1 MRVISFCAEGIE
13 QAAELGFYE
22 WMSNQDA
29 DVICIQDIR
38 TQEYDLRD
46 DKFFPPEY
54 NAYFFDN
61 PESTNGVA
69 VYCRDLPKAIMTGLG
84 FNDFDMEARYIQADF
99 ERISFGSLLA
109 PDANVEDEKSMARKT
124 QFFQQLHDHLAK
136 IRHKRREFVICGNF
150 QIAHQVRDVQLA
162 TEKEGT
168 IGFTEVER
176 RWMDQM
182 LMDLGYVDA
191 FRAAISDDDEFT
203 WWPNGTIGENGWRV
217 DYQIVSQGLRK
228 TVEYGTILKSKS
240 FSTHGPLSVDYDYE
254 INPEEGGSA
263 Y

>member
-1 MRVISFCAEGIE
+1 MRVISFCADGIK
-13 QAAELGFYE
+13 QAADKGFYE
-22 WMSNQDA
+22 WMADQEA

-38 TQEYDLRD
+38 TEEYKLRD
-46 DKFFPPEY
+46 DRYFPSDF

-61 PESTNGVA
+61 PEGTNGVA

-84 FNDFDMEARYIQADF
+84 FNEFDMEARYMQADF

-109 PDANVEDEKSMARKT
+109 PPAILGDEKSMARKT

-150 QIAHQVRDVQLA
+150 QIAHQARDVQDSA
-162 TEKEGT
+162 QHGSTV
-168 IGFTEVER
+168 GFTEVER
-176 RWMDQM
+176 GWMDQM

-191 FRAAISDDDEFT
+191 FRAAISDDDEFS
-203 WWPNGTIGENGWRV
+203 WWPDGTMGENGWRV

-228 TVEYGTILKSKS
+228 SVEYAGILKSRS
-240 FSTHGPLSVDYDYE
+240 FSSHCPVTVDYDYE
-254 INPEEGGSA
+254 INPDENLPI

>member
-13 QAAELGFYE
+13 QAAERGFYD
-22 WMSNQDA
+22 WMAEQDA
-29 DVICIQDIR
+29 DVVCIQDIR
-38 TQEYDLRD
+38 TQEHKLRD
-46 DKFFPPEY
+46 DCFFPPSH

-61 PESTNGVA
+61 PEGSNGVA

-109 PDANVEDEKSMARKT
+109 PAAVLDDEKSIARKT

-150 QIAHQVRDVQLA
+150 QIAHQKQDIQQPEAHRQTL
-162 TEKEGT
+162 
-168 IGFTEVER
+168 GFTEVER
-176 RWMDQM
+176 SWLDQM
-182 LMDLGYVDA
+182 LMNLGYVDA
-191 FRAAISDDDEFT
+191 FRAAIKDDDEFS
-203 WWPNGTIGENGWRV
+203 WWPDGQIGENGWRV

-228 TVEYGTILKSKS
+228 SIEYGSIFKNRS
-240 FSTHGPLSVDYDYE
+240 FSNHAPVTVDYDYE
-254 INPEEGGSA
+254 INPA
-263 Y
+263 NDMPRY

>member
-13 QAAELGFYE
+13 QAAERGFYD
-22 WMSNQDA
+22 WMAEQDA

-38 TQEYDLRD
+38 TEEHRLRD
-46 DKFFPPEY
+46 DCYFPPAY

-61 PESTNGVA
+61 PEGSNGVA
-69 VYCRDLPKAIMTGLG
+69 VYCRELPKAIMTGMG
-84 FNDFDMEARYIQADF
+84 FNEFDMEARYIQADF

-109 PDANVEDEKSMARKT
+109 PTAQLDDEKSIARKT

-150 QIAHQVRDVQLA
+150 QIAHQKNDVQLA
-162 TEKEGT
+162 EEHGQS

-176 RWMDQM
+176 GWLDQM
-182 LMDLGYVDA
+182 LMNLGYVDA
-191 FRAAISDDDEFT
+191 FRSAISDDDEFS
-203 WWPNGTIGENGWRV
+203 WWPDGTIGENGWRV

-228 TVEYGTILKSKS
+228 TIEYASILKNRQ
-240 FSTHGPLSVDYDYE
+240 FSNHAPVSVDYDYE
-254 INPEEGGSA
+254 ISPDNNMPR